1 MYIPALQPQVDSSGA
16 GGGLIGLLRLLVSAD
31 GSEMNSQKVKESFP
45 VNLSFVKLGFRFR
58 R

>member
-1 MYIPALQPQVDSSGA
+1 MYIPALQPQVDPSGA
-16 GGGLIGLLRLLVSAD
+16 GGGLIVLLGLLISAD

-45 VNLSFVKLGFRFR
+45 LNLSFVKLGFRFR